1 MARSERDLW
10 LRGFGTDAQRAAA
23 ADAPFELICF
33 PHAGGSASYW
43 WGLSEALAGD
53 ADVLSVQYPA
63 RQDRYREPAVP
74 DLHRM
79 ADLIAGVL
87 DGPGDRP
94 LVLLGHSMGASL
106 AYEVGAR
113 LSRTAGGGPDLL
125 VVSARR
131 APSVPETAWDQIG
144 DDAALV
150 KRVRALGGTDPA
162 FLDDPDLLELI
173 LPGLRG
179 DYGALASYR
188 GTTGKPLSCPVLAL
202 AADEDPSVPV
212 EEVEAWR
219 RHTSGAFRLHVF
231 DGGHFYLAD
240 RIGELAELIRRSV
253 TASAR

>member
-1 MARSERDLW
+1 MARTERDLW
-10 LRGFGTDAQRAAA
+10 IRGFGNEARRAAA

-43 WGLSEALAGD
+43 WGLAEALAGD
-53 ADVLSVQYPA
+53 ADVLSVQYPG
-63 RQDRYREPAVP
+63 RQDRFGEPAVT
-74 DLHRM
+74 DLHRT
-79 ADLIAGVL
+79 ADLVAGVL

-94 LVLLGHSMGASL
+94 RVLLGHSMGASL

-113 LSRTAGGGPDLL
+113 LSRSAGAGPDLL

-131 APSVPETAWDQIG
+131 APSVPETAWDRTG

-150 KRVRALGGTDPA
+150 RRVRALGGTDPA

-179 DYGALASYR
+179 DYEALASYR
-188 GTTGKPLSCPVLAL
+188 GTTGTPLSCPVLAL
-202 AADEDPSVPV
+202 AADADPSAPV

-219 RHTSGAFRLHVF
+219 RHTSGAFRLRVF
-231 DGGHFYLAD
+231 EGGHFYLAD
-240 RIGELAELIRRSV
+240 RIDELAELIRRSV